1 MSFMDRDNILTE
13 GFFDKLKNYFKN
25 LIKHDKITRVLMR
38 DPKWKKNYIELQK
51 NVDDLEKLIAKEK
64 KKRGMK

>member
-1 MSFMDRDNILTE
+1 MSYMDRENIIEE
-13 GFFDKLKNYFKN
+13 GLFDKLKNKFKDW
-25 LIKHDKITRVLMR
+25 KKYDKITRVLMR

-64 KKRGMK
+64 KKRDMK

>member
-1 MSFMDRDNILTE
+1 MSYMDRDNIIEE
-13 GFFDKLKNYFKN
+13 GLFDKLKNKFKDW
-25 LIKHDKITRVLMR
+25 KKYDKITRVLMR

-64 KKRGMK
+64 KKRDMK